1 LTTHTVENVLL
12 PEEDL
17 MRKFVGNPADKLLN
31 LFDPKIPL
39 MTGVVQNQDSYMK
52 GKIAQRAYCA
62 AVMPAFKRA
71 MGEYAELTGRRY
83 EVVESY
89 RMEDADYAIVGMG
102 SLIDTTEATI
112 DWIRDEL
119 QIKVGAVHITCFRP
133 FPSVEVVQ
141 ALQHVKAFSVVERM
155 DNPLAQSN
163 PVAREIKSAFADA
176 LVGVDGFPGIDS
188 IPSVYCGSAGLGS
201 RDVHPGHI
209 IAVVRNMSRGQGGQR
224 YFALGINHDLALP
237 VREDPDI
244 RPPAAFPCA
253 VTPSEATAR

>member
-1 LTTHTVENVLL
+1 MTTHTVENVLL

-155 DNPLAQSN
+155 DNPLAPIQPCRPRN
-163 PVAREIKSAFADA
+163 Q
-176 LVGVDGFPGIDS
+176 VGLRRRSGRSGRVPRNRLHTLRLLRICRPGF
-188 IPSVYCGSAGLGS
+188 S
-201 RDVHPGHI
+201 RRASWPHH
-209 IAVVRNMSRGQGGQR
+209 RGGAQ
-224 YFALGINHDLALP
+224 Y
-237 VREDPDI
+237 E
-244 RPPAAFPCA
+244 
-253 VTPSEATAR
+253 